1 MELRRHRAEL
11 ISRLNVLSRLAQ
23 VLVVLIAAGYWSV
36 QVANG
41 AYYRELADH
50 NRLRKRAIDA
60 SRGLIFDR
68 HGQPLVENVPS
79 YSLMLDRS
87 RAQDLDRSLELVVS
101 ILGTPDQELR
111 KILESHR
118 STPRF
123 RPITLAE
130 DLSLAEL
137 ARFEVQRLEYPEFEV
152 ATNQLRLYRYAH
164 QTSHILGYLGEVGE
178 RELQIAATDP
188 RASYKPGDLVGKKG
202 IELQHERLLRG
213 ADGEQVVVVDSRG
226 QTIEKYQDT
235 DRRRDAEAG
244 RNLTL
249 SLDLNL
255 QQQAARLLEGKV
267 GSIVA
272 MDPRTGEI
280 LAMASSPAFN
290 PNLFARRIQKEEW
303 RRLIEDPYH
312 PLQNRALQNTYP
324 PGSVFKIVMAVAAL
338 EESAIDPSHKVF
350 CRGFSMINDHR
361 YRCWKSAGHGWVNLN
376 DAIKYSCNVY
386 FHQLGQKLDVDTIA
400 HYSRLFGLGSKS
412 GIDLAGEK
420 AGLVPDR
427 AWSRRARGTKWFP
440 GETISVATG
449 QGPLLVTPLQ
459 VAVMASVV
467 AMNGRLVTPT
477 FLSRPTSG
485 KLKDL
490 GISPRSLQLTRE
502 AMWTVVNDEGTGRSA
517 SIDGFEIAG
526 KTGTAQVV
534 RQETWTKNEDLAAEK
549 RDHAWFASFGPFDDP
564 KLTVVV
570 FIEHGG
576 AGSEAA
582 APLAKAMYEEF
593 VGNLQPH
600 HPG

>member
-11 ISRLNVLSRLAQ
+11 ISRLSILSRLAQ

-68 HGQPLVENVPS
+68 HGLPLVENVPS

-87 RAQDLDRSLELVVS
+87 RTRDLDRSLALVSSV
-101 ILGTPDQELR
+101 LGTPDHELR
-111 KILESHR
+111 KILENHR
-118 STPRF
+118 TTPKF
-123 RPITLAE
+123 RPIPLAE

-152 ATNQLRLYRYAH
+152 ATDQLRLYRYAH
-164 QTSHILGYLGEVGE
+164 QTSHILGYLGEVGD
-178 RELQIAATDP
+178 RELEIAATDP

-213 ADGEQVVVVDSRG
+213 AEGEQVVVVDSRG
-226 QTIEKYQDT
+226 QTIEEYQDT

-249 SLDLNL
+249 SLDLKL

-290 PNLFARRIQKEEW
+290 PNLFARRIQKDDW

-338 EESAIDPSHKVF
+338 EESVVDPSKKVF

-361 YRCWKSAGHGWVNLN
+361 YRCWKSSGHGWVDLK

-386 FHQLGQKLDVDTIA
+386 FHQLGQKLDVDTISRF
-400 HYSRLFGLGSKS
+400 SRLFGFGSKS

-420 AGLVPDR
+420 KGLVPDR
-427 AWSRRARGTKWFP
+427 AWSRRARGTKWYP

-459 VAVMASVV
+459 VAVMTSAV
-467 AMNGRLVTPT
+467 AMNGRLVTPS
-477 FLSRPTSG
+477 FLSRSSSDKPKALDVSA
-485 KLKDL
+485 
-490 GISPRSLQLTRE
+490 RSLQLTRE
-502 AMWTVVNDEGTGRSA
+502 AMWAVVNDEGTGRS
-517 SIDGFEIAG
+517 SKIEGFEIAG

-549 RDHAWFASFGPFDDP
+549 RDHAWFTSFGPFDDP
-564 KLTVVV
+564 RLTVVV
-570 FIEHGG
+570 FVEHGG

>member
-11 ISRLNVLSRLAQ
+11 ISRLGMLSRLAQ
-23 VLVVLIAAGYWSV
+23 ALVVLIAAGYWSV

-50 NRLRKRAIDA
+50 NRLRKRSIEA

-87 RAQDLDRSLELVVS
+87 RTPDLDHSLDLVES
-101 ILGTPDQELR
+101 ILGIPNKQLR
-111 KILESHR
+111 EILEDHR
-118 STPRF
+118 STPKF
-123 RPITLAE
+123 RPIPLAE
-130 DLSLAEL
+130 DLSLSEL
-137 ARFEVQRLEYPEFEV
+137 ARFEVQRLEYPEFEI
-152 ATNQLRLYRYAH
+152 TTDQLRLYRYAH
-164 QTSHILGYLGEVGE
+164 QTSHILGYLGEVSDQ
-178 RELQIAATDP
+178 ELEIAVADP

-202 IELQHERLLRG
+202 VELQYERLLRG

-226 QTIEKYQDT
+226 QTIEEFQDT
-235 DRRRDAEAG
+235 DRRRNAESG

-249 SLDLNL
+249 SLDLGL

-290 PNLFARRIQKEEW
+290 PNLFARRINNEDW
-303 RRLIEDPYH
+303 RRLIDDPYH

-324 PGSVFKIVMAVAAL
+324 PGSVFKMVMSVAAL
-338 EESAIDPSHKVF
+338 EESVVDPSNKVF

-361 YRCWKSAGHGWVNLN
+361 YRCWKSAGHGWMNLH

-386 FHQLGQKLDVDTIA
+386 FHQLGQKLEVDTIA
-400 HYSRLFGLGSKS
+400 RYSRLFGLGSKS

-427 AWSRRARGTKWFP
+427 AWSRRSRGTRWFS

-459 VAVMASVV
+459 IAVMTSAL
-467 AMNGRLVTPT
+467 AMNGRLVVPS
-477 FLSRPTSG
+477 FL
-485 KLKDL
+485 
-490 GISPRSLQLTRE
+490 PRSSGEKPQELGLSQRSLKLTRD
-502 AMWTVVNDEGTGRSA
+502 AMWAVVNDEGTGRSA
-517 SIDGFEIAG
+517 KVSGFEIAG

-534 RQETWTKNEDLAAEK
+534 RQETWTKNKDLAAEK

-564 KLTVVV
+564 QLTVVV
-570 FIEHGG
+570 FVEHGG

-593 VGNLQPH
+593 VGNLQPNLA
-600 HPG
+600 G